1 MPTPGQPQ
9 TTEPPDRRYQC
20 SAAAQRVRAA
30 RDELKGSKIYET
42 AAILAMVVFCY
53 SILSDRLETAIIGG
67 AVTFTAAGL
76 VLGPQGLGVLD
87 LTLNFGALSVLA
99 ELTLALLLFSDAAT
113 ADLRELVRSQVL
125 PRRLLLVGLPLTIL
139 LGAGVGVLL
148 FDALSVIEIA
158 LLATILAPTDAALGK
173 AVVTDER
180 VPNRIRTSLNFES
193 GLNDGICVPIFL
205 ALLALATHSAGDRN
219 LGEIAL
225 KLIVEEI
232 GIGVVVGL
240 AVVGVAVIL
249 SRALARPEMISPA
262 WRLLPTPALALAC
275 FCTAQALG
283 GSGFIA
289 AFVGG
294 LLFGGLFDRER
305 KATLLVA
312 AEGIGGLAALLTWVL
327 FGATVAGQVI
337 GKFDWT
343 VLLYAALSLTLV
355 RMLPVFLCLRRT
367 EVSTSEALFI
377 GWFGPRGLASIVFTI
392 MAIEASVPGA
402 EFISTVAACTI
413 LMSVLGHG
421 LTARPFAGL
430 VARKQ
435 PGLEPPATP
444 DTVKPTEVK

>member
-1 MPTPGQPQ
+1 
-9 TTEPPDRRYQC
+9 
-20 SAAAQRVRAA
+20 V
-30 RDELKGSKIYET
+30 IYET
-42 AAILAMVVFCY
+42 AAILAIVVFCY

-67 AVTFTAAGL
+67 AVTFTVVGL

-99 ELTLALLLFSDAAT
+99 ELTLALLLFSDAAK
-113 ADLRELVRSQVL
+113 ADLRELMRSEVV

-139 LGAGVGVLL
+139 LGTGVGML
-148 FDALSVIEIA
+148 FADTLSIIEIA

-173 AVVTDER
+173 AVVTDQR

-205 ALLALATHSAGDRN
+205 SLLAVATHSTGN
-219 LGEIAL
+219 ESLGEIAL
-225 KLIVEEI
+225 KLIVAEI
-232 GIGVVVGL
+232 GIGAAVGL
-240 AVVGVAVIL
+240 VLVGVAVVL
-249 SRALARPEMISPA
+249 SRALARPEMISPG
-262 WRLLPTPALALAC
+262 WQLLPTPALALAC

-294 LLFGGLFDRER
+294 LLFGGLFDRQR
-305 KATLLVA
+305 KETLLVA
-312 AEGIGGLAALLTWVL
+312 AEGIGGLAALLTWIL
-327 FGATVAGQVI
+327 FGATVVGQVI
-337 GKFDWT
+337 GRVDWT

-355 RMLPVFLCLRRT
+355 RMLPVFLCLRGT
-367 EVSTSEALFI
+367 GIFPSEALFI

-392 MAIEASVPGA
+392 MAIEANVPGA

-413 LMSVLGHG
+413 VMSVIGHG

-430 VARKQ
+430 LARKE
-435 PGLEPPATP
+435 PGLEPPANP
-444 DTVKPTEVK
+444 DTTKPTEVK